1 MALGDWIHYR
11 LEVHGDVAR
20 LFLDNAD
27 HPALIVNDLKLG
39 ERSGAVGLWI
49 GPGTEAHFTNITI
62 EKRGIVNLNQLAVRL
77 IDMNLKILVVGWIP
91 LLGLF
96 PL

>member
-62 EKRGIVNLNQLAVRL
+62 EKARDSEPKSVSCEIN
-77 IDMNLKILVVGWIP
+77 
-91 LLGLF
+91 
-96 PL
+96 

>member
-27 HPALIVNDLKLG
+27 HPALIVKDLKLG
-39 ERSGAVGLWI
+39 ERSG
-49 GPGTEAHFTNITI
+49 E
-62 EKRGIVNLNQLAVRL
+62 
-77 IDMNLKILVVGWIP
+77 
-91 LLGLF
+91 
-96 PL
+96 